1 MNLSPASLAV
11 SGRTYAYYPLSAVP
25 NLSAASLA
33 RLPYSV
39 RILLEALLRKAA
51 AGRAVASDLAA
62 LAAWQ
67 PQAAARP
74 PLPVFVG
81 RVLLQDFSGVPV
93 LNDLAAMR
101 AASARQGGDPRRINP
116 VIPVDLIID
125 HSIQVDFSGSED
137 AFARNTALEFERNRE
152 RYEFLHWCQQTF
164 DNLRILP
171 PAAGIVHQVNL
182 ELLAGVALTAERDG
196 QTFVYPDTVVG
207 TDSHTT
213 MVNGLGVV
221 GWGVGGIEAVAAML
235 GEPVEI
241 LQPDVIGLRLTGHL
255 REGVTPTDLTLTVTQ
270 LLRKFGVVDKF
281 IEFIGPGVETLT
293 LASRAM
299 LSNMAP
305 ESGATLLY
313 FPVDDRTLDYLR
325 LTGRSAEQ
333 IALVEAYYRAQGL
346 FRTAE
351 SPEPDY
357 TAVLEL
363 DLASVEPS
371 LAGPRR
377 PQDRVSLADVSTSFA
392 SALTAPRTENGFGV
406 DPAETARRVSIQLD
420 AGPAVLTHGSVVL
433 AAITSCTNTSDP
445 FVMLG
450 AGLLA
455 KKAVARG
462 LRVNPAVKTSLAPGS
477 RVVTEYLRRAGL
489 MEPLET
495 LGFHLVGYG
504 CTTCIG
510 NSGPLPEPVVQAVRE
525 QNLVVG
531 AVLSGNR
538 NFEGRVSPHTRAN
551 YLASPPLVVAYALA
565 GSLTVDLTRDPIGRD
580 PAGRAVYLRDI
591 WPTSQEIEQAL
602 HASLDAALFRAAYQH
617 LDQSNPAWNA
627 IPARPGLLY
636 DWQADSTYLQEPPFF
651 EDAAPIPAV
660 LSGAR
665 ALAWLGDSITTDH
678 ISPAGSIAVNS
689 PAGQYLSGLGVAPA
703 DFNAYGTRRGNDRV
717 MTRGTFANVR
727 LKNLL
732 VPGVEGGFT
741 RHLPDGE
748 PMSIYAAA
756 QRYRAEGVPLIILA
770 GKEYGTGSSRDWA
783 AKGVRLLGVRAVLA
797 ESYER
802 IHRSNLAGMGVLP
815 LQFLPG
821 QNAASLGLT
830 GEELF
835 DLALPAALTPGARVS
850 VTARTAAGREIRF
863 ETLLRL
869 DTANELT
876 YLADGGILNTVLKGI

>member
-25 NLSAASLA
+25 NLSLASLA

-346 FRTAE
+346 FRTPE

-835 DLALPAALTPGARVS
+835 ELALPAALTPGAHVS